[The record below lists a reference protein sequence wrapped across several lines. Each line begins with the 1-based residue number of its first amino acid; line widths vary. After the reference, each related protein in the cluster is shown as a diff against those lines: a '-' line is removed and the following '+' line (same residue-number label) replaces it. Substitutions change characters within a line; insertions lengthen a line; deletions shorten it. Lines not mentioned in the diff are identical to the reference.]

1 MPSNLHTHDLV
12 LQLKTIKEE
21 RHLSLQDIEGLL
33 KEKGYLVSPNSI
45 RKVFLPGSENMSFR
59 YHDTLEPIENT
70 LLPLYDDQGD
80 TEALALKAALAVKE
94 ELLERR
100 EREILDLRTESLRM
114 SEFLTNQIKLKDDR
128 IDKLMRRVDEV
139 LASNRELLQ
148 QIQRL
153 LEKL

>member
-12 LQLKTIKEE
+12 LQLKTAKEE
-21 RHLSLQDIEGLL
+21 QHLTLQDIEKML
-33 KEKGYLVSPNSI
+33 KDAGFHVAPNSI
-45 RKVFLPGSENMSFR
+45 RKVFSPGSENMSFR
-59 YHDTLEPIENT
+59 YHDTLEPIRKI
-70 LLPLYDDQGD
+70 LLDQYDDQGD
-80 TEALALKAALAVKE
+80 TEALALKADLAVKE
-94 ELLERR
+94 ELIERR
-100 EREILDLRTESLRM
+100 EREILDLKSESLKKT
-114 SEFLTNQIKLKDDR
+114 EFLMEQIHLKDER

>member
-21 RHLSLQDIEGLL
+21 QHLSLQDIEGML
-33 KEKGYLVSPNSI
+33 KEAGYIVSPNSI

-59 YHDTLEPIENT
+59 YHDTLEPMEKT
-70 LLPLYDDQGD
+70 LLAKYDDQGD

-94 ELLERR
+94 ELLDRR
-100 EREILDLRTESLRM
+100 EREILDLKTESLRK
-114 SEFLTNQIKLKDDR
+114 SEFLMHQIELKDER
-128 IDKLMRRVDEV
+128 IDRLMTRVDQV
-139 LASNRELLQ
+139 LASNTELLAQ
-148 QIQRL
+148 LQRL